1 MVKKCIVEYDELGNP
16 INLIDLKEFADVKS
30 FKDFQELCAKNREG
44 FLKRKEAAEQKAAEE
59 KQFLFDE
66 IERLSETL
74 KDAMSGIAYLLGVAN
89 LENANEI
96 FESYVNPNPKGENED
111 EKED

>member
-1 MVKKCIVEYDELGNP
+1 MVKKCIVEYDKQGNP
-16 INLIDLKEFADVKS
+16 IGIFDLKEFNDVKS
-30 FKDFQELCAKNREG
+30 FKDFQALCSKNREE
-44 FLKRKEAAEQKAAEE
+44 FLKRKKAAEEKEAEE

-74 KDAMSGIAYLLGVAN
+74 KDAMSGIAYLLGVAD
-89 LENANEI
+89 LENVNEI

-111 EKED
+111 EED